1 MAEGRKN
8 LLVLVP
14 SLVVG
19 GTERH
24 LLAVLPRLDRD
35 RFKVELV
42 TTRGPG
48 QLDEAMRQAG
58 VPVVTAPLPLP
69 GRAALPA
76 SFGRLLLRFARRPPD
91 IAHFFLAEAYLTGA
105 LAARLAPRCRR
116 IMSRRSL
123 NRYQAK
129 HPLLARL
136 ERRLHG
142 SMHAVSGNS
151 EAVMAE
157 LAAEG
162 VPADRLLLIRN
173 GIETERYGGLDREGA
188 RRRFGIGPEHLV
200 LVMLATLLPYKGH
213 DIVLRALS
221 QIAGDLPEP
230 WCLLVAGRDEGIG
243 DGLRRQAAQLG
254 IGANIRWLGELTP
267 EAVPGL
273 LAAGDIALLAS
284 REEGFPN
291 AAVEGMAAGLPV
303 VVSDVGGAA
312 ETVEAE
318 RSGLIVPPEQPEAL
332 AAALLALSRDP
343 ERRARLGAAGQARAR
358 ALFSV
363 ERCVADYEALYERV
377 LRGETPATAG
387 APAT

>member
-1 MAEGRKN
+1 MAEGRKS

-14 SLVVG
+14 NLVVG

-24 LLAVLPRLDRD
+24 LLAVLPRLDRE

-58 VPVVTAPLPLP
+58 IPVVKAPLPLP

-76 SFGRLLLRFARRPPD
+76 AFGRLLLRFARRPPD

-129 HPLLARL
+129 RPLLARL

-151 EAVMAE
+151 DAVMAE

-162 VPADRLLLIRN
+162 VPAERLLLIRN
-173 GIETERYGGLDREGA
+173 GIETERYGEVDRAEA
-188 RRRFGIGPEHLV
+188 RRRLGIGPDHLV

-213 DIVLRALS
+213 DIVLQALS
-221 QIAGDLPEP
+221 QIAEALPAP
-230 WCLLVAGRDEGIG
+230 WCLLAAGRDEGIG
-243 DGLRRQAAQLG
+243 AGLRRQAEQLG
-254 IGANIRWLGELTP
+254 IAGNIRWLGELTP

-303 VVSDVGGAA
+303 VVSDVGGAS

-318 RSGLIVPPEQPEAL
+318 RSGLVVPPEQPEAL

-343 ERRARLGAAGQARAR
+343 ERRARMGAAGQARAR

-377 LRGETPATAG
+377 LRGE
-387 APAT
+387 APAAAGVSAT